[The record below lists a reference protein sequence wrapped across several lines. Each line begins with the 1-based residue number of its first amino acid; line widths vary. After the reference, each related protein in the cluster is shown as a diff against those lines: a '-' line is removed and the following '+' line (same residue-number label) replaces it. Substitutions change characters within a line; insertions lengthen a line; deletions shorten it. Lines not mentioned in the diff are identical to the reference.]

1 MITIEFGIE
10 IAAEHVEA
18 RADVTAK
25 LAPPEHFGHRAGCLP
40 PPDLELEES
49 ILRRG
54 VSLREE
60 QVGLVLRVDVIDA
73 PAVADDLDR
82 LRQSRR
88 LKRRRGRSLSAP
100 ARRQRDRNQHC
111 DQDPA
116 RHHILQGAGLSAAAA
131 LETRRPLW
139 RDHAEARVSLCE
151 RRRAGSRLPPTIYS

>member
-1 MITIEFGIE
+1 MITIEVGIE
-10 IAAEHVEA
+10 IAAEHMEA

-54 VSLREE
+54 VALREA
-60 QVGLVLRVDVIDA
+60 QVGLAPPVEGIDA
-73 PAVADDLDR
+73 PAVADDLDP

-88 LKRRRGRSLSAP
+88 MKRRRGRSLSAP
-100 ARRQRDRNQHC
+100 ARRQSDRNQHC
-111 DQDPA
+111 AQVPA

-131 LETRRPLW
+131 LETR
-139 RDHAEARVSLCE
+139 
-151 RRRAGSRLPPTIYS
+151 